1 LYNLAAWVLCLTLAA
16 FSIGGNMQ
24 RYRDIAI
31 IVLCAVL
38 ALCAWSVTTSV
49 NRLSLAGT
57 EAIDGAKADEG
68 SLSVQMADQIDR
80 IGSQTQQTLAE
91 VSKAT
96 GTANGLM
103 AVTGHRLNDL
113 CDPGPCGVLP
123 DVARTLATA
132 RGTMGQ
138 VEEASIQF
146 NRHSAT
152 FYDQE
157 AASSADL
164 QRTVLDVDRFVTAP
178 DLVATMHNFN
188 AASLAVAGSAQNLDA
203 ATTDGRTWLHQKL
216 FPTKKRGL
224 VSGIEA
230 TGDVVHHW
238 LPPLF

>member
-1 LYNLAAWVLCLTLAA
+1 MT
-16 FSIGGNMQ
+16 
-24 RYRDIAI
+24 RYRDLTV
-31 IVLCAVL
+31 IVLCVVL
-38 ALCAWSVTTSV
+38 GLCAWSVTQSV

-57 EAIDGAKADEG
+57 EAIDRAKDDEG
-68 SLSVQMADQIDR
+68 ALSVQTADQIDR
-80 IGSQTQQTLAE
+80 IGSQTQQTLQQ

-96 GTANGLM
+96 DSADGLLR
-103 AVTGHRLNDL
+103 ATQHRLNDL
-113 CDPGPCGVLP
+113 CEPGPCGLLP

-138 VEEASIQF
+138 IEEASIQF
-146 NRHSAT
+146 NRHSST

-164 QRTVLDVDRFVTAP
+164 QATVRDVDKFVTAP
-178 DLVATMHNFN
+178 DLLATMRNVN
-188 AASLAVAGSAQNLDA
+188 SASLAVAGSAQNLDA

-216 FPTKKRGL
+216 FPNKKRGL